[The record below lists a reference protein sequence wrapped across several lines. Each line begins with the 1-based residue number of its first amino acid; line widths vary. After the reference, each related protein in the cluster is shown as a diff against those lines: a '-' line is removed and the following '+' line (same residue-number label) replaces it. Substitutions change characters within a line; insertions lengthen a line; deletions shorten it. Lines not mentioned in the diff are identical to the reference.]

1 MRKFGVCLA
10 LTSAAVWLTGCG
22 MQFGGQSSSRGG
34 LAVVDLDKVAAE
46 TGRKFEMDQA
56 FEVTKNSVNQQL
68 AKLTNEARD
77 VLESK
82 LKEAEAKAKEL
93 GEDAALEDKQ
103 KVGQMT
109 LNARNNLA
117 QVQTVA
123 GNKLSE
129 YKNVQIATFR
139 NEIKPL
145 LQEVSAKRGL
155 SIVIP
160 KNDGLLLA
168 VDPGVDI
175 TDDVIKAYLAK
186 RPTPAAPAPAQPAA
200 APAATA
206 AKPETAAKKEAKE
219 GPAKTAAKAS
229 AQENDKR

>member
-10 LTSAAVWLTGCG
+10 LTGAAVWLTGCG

-68 AKLTNEARD
+68 AKLTNEARG
-77 VLESK
+77 VLEAK

-117 QVQTVA
+117 QVQNVA
-123 GNKLSE
+123 GSKLNE
-129 YKNVQIATFR
+129 YKQVQIATFR

-175 TDDVIKAYLAK
+175 TDDVIKAYNAK
-186 RPTPAAPAPAQPAA
+186 RPTPAAAAPVQAAAA
-200 APAATA
+200 APAAKNA
-206 AKPETAAKKEAKE
+206 EAPAKKET
-219 GPAKTAAKAS
+219 PTRAASKAAADS
-229 AQENDKR
+229 DKH